1 MKKIILVS
9 CITFCIIAVAKIN
22 SRNSFITSPTSESWE
37 KIEITDFEVNTK
49 QVAEFYNG
57 LTKFSVNITHASYK
71 GHSTLV
77 AHEKMSGYFKRD
89 GKNYKSSMM
98 GILTIQNEKAKIVID
113 TMGKTILVAHPDS
126 FEPSDVITLEYI
138 QGKKNLK
145 STTKKTEDKAVRYK
159 LEYTSG
165 KYSACE
171 ILFSNEGAIN
181 EIVFLFRESFRVN
194 PIDENS
200 EMASPKAI
208 ISYKDLKKNPVF
220 DKAEFDIS
228 NYINLPVKGEPVGV
242 KNYKEYKIVD
252 TRYYDSSKN

>member
-1 MKKIILVS
+1 MKKIILVG

-22 SRNSFITSPTSESWE
+22 SISYNFAQNGNGWE
-37 KIEITDFEVNTK
+37 KIEITDFENNTK
-49 QVAEFYNG
+49 HVADFYNG
-57 LTKFSVNITHASYK
+57 LTKFSINITHASYK
-71 GHSTLV
+71 GHSSLV

-126 FEPSDVITLEYI
+126 FEPSDVVSLEYI

-145 STTKKTEDKAVRYK
+145 STTKKTEDKSVRYK
-159 LEYTSG
+159 LEYKTG
-165 KYSACE
+165 RYSACE
-171 ILFSNEGAIN
+171 ILLSNEGSIN

-194 PIDENS
+194 PSDENS

-220 DKAEFDIS
+220 DKAEFDFS
-228 NYINLPVKGEPVGV
+228 NYINGIETGTPVGV
-242 KNYKEYKIVD
+242 KKYKDYKIVD
-252 TRYYDSSKN
+252 TRYNVSSKN